1 MQVAATKYLVVER
14 EPVMCI
20 EQALGTAELVE
31 QANAT
36 WAQWAAPEPVVAR
49 FPSVLEVEQWRA
61 TASHE
66 EVEEFF
72 QALGRLTTAEHS
84 HQAAAVMVQLLV
96 PGIAALTARRCRGD
110 VARAEVESVVAGYV
124 WTVILDYPW
133 ESPTDAWI
141 PAAILRSVRRAVDQ
155 EFGWGDRG
163 EGAWR
168 SRTHLEADTLDR
180 RVARSQSSQPS
191 QSNQPLQASP
201 LYWWAISQGLVSA
214 ADLEL
219 LLQLAVIASDEAVI
233 SRASAGITSH
243 TACSQLALGRGLTV
257 NQVQYRARKT
267 LGTLRAHTG
276 TPATR

>member
-1 MQVAATKYLVVER
+1 MAVQQKLGITDFVKEADASWSQWTSPEPSLTRFGSVGEVECWYATACHDEIEYLV
-14 EPVMCI
+14 
-20 EQALGTAELVE
+20 
-31 QANAT
+31 
-36 WAQWAAPEPVVAR
+36 
-49 FPSVLEVEQWRA
+49 
-61 TASHE
+61 
-66 EVEEFF
+66 
-72 QALGRLTTAEHS
+72 QALGRLTRSEAS
-84 HQAAAVMVQLLV
+84 HRAAAVIAQLLV
-96 PGIAALTARRCRGD
+96 PGIEALTSRRCRGD
-110 VARAEVESVVAGYV
+110 VSRSEVESVVAGYV

-163 EGAWR
+163 EGVWR
-168 SRTHLEADTLDR
+168 SRTHLEDDTLDR
-180 RVARSQSSQPS
+180 RVARSHSSQPS
-191 QSNQPLQASP
+191 QSNQPLQSSP
-201 LYWWAISQGLVSA
+201 LYWWAISHGLVSV